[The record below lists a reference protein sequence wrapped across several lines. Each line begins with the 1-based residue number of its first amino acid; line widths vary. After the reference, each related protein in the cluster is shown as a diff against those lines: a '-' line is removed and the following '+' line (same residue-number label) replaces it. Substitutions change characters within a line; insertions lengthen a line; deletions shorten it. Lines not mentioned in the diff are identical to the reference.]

1 MGREKCKLC
10 KHYTLEYSPVYRTY
24 ISGCTYMG
32 SDRSGGCKGAYKPKE
47 KPKAY
52 IKRGVDK

>member
-24 ISGCTYMG
+24 ISGCSYTG
-32 SDRSGGCKGAYKPKE
+32 PDRSDGCKGAYKQKE
-47 KPKAY
+47 PPKAY
-52 IKRGVDK
+52 IKRRV